1 MKLPLTL
8 LLSVLTA
15 GCAPAAS
22 GVHVPLSPAATA
34 AVEGPSGAPREALA
48 WAELDAATFARAR
61 AQHRLVVIDGSAEW
75 CHWCHVME
83 ATSYHDPEVR
93 KVLDARYVA
102 VKVDVDSRPDFEER
116 YGEWG
121 WPATVI
127 MTADGR
133 ELGKFKGYL
142 APDRFLEILRA
153 AADGATGGAQD
164 AFAEALPVRVLT
176 TAELEAAR
184 TRTAK
189 QLDEYWDAR
198 QGGWGVRQKAPLAWE
213 DAWALSRA
221 RQGDATARERVLFT
235 LDRQEAIIDP
245 VWGGVCQYSAGSDW
259 LHPHHEKL
267 MTVQA
272 GAIANYAEAYA
283 LTKDARWLR
292 EAQLVRG
299 FVDRF
304 LTGDDGAFLTTMDA
318 DLNAHEPPGSG
329 KPYVAGDAYY
339 ALDDAGRRRLGIP
352 RVDANA
358 YARENGLA
366 IDAYVSLYEA
376 SGDGAALESARR
388 AAARVLATH
397 DGRDGGVSH
406 GARPDDE
413 ATILYLADN
422 AALGFGLAHLYAA
435 THDPGT
441 LAAAQ
446 RIADFLLKDLYD
458 PRGGGFYASTPDP
471 GAVGVF
477 ALRRKPFEDDVMAA
491 RFLGRLGKL
500 ASDPRYAEAIATT
513 LAIVTRPEE
522 VQARGRFLG
531 DLLLAIDESL
541 ASSGADAR

>member
-1 MKLPLTL
+1 MKVLLPL
-8 LLSVLTA
+8 LLSTLTA
-15 GCAPAAS
+15 ACATTRPGALP
-22 GVHVPLSPAATA
+22 VPPPSTTVEA
-34 AVEGPSGAPREALA
+34 EGPSGAPREPLA
-48 WAELDAATFARAR
+48 WATLDAAAFARAQ
-61 AQHRLVVIDGSAEW
+61 AEHRLVVIDGSAEW

-83 ATSYHDPEVR
+83 ATTYHDPEVR

-121 WPATVI
+121 WPATVL

-142 APDRFLEILRA
+142 APDRFAEILRA
-153 AADGATGGAQD
+153 AADGAAGAKTQD
-164 AFAEALPVRVLT
+164 AATAPAVVALSA
-176 TAELEAAR
+176 AELDAAR
-184 TRTAK
+184 VRTEK
-189 QLDEYWDAR
+189 ELDEYWDPQ
-198 QGGWGVRQKAPLAWE
+198 QGGWGTKQKAPLAWE

-221 RQGDATARERVLFT
+221 RQGDATQRERVLLT
-235 LDRQEAIIDP
+235 LERQEAIIDP
-245 VWGGVCQYSAGSDW
+245 VWGGVCQYSAGGDW

-283 LTKDARWLR
+283 LTRDARWLK
-292 EAQLVRG
+292 EAQLVRS

-304 LTGDDGAFLTTMDA
+304 LTGADGAFLTTMDA
-318 DLNAHEPPGSG
+318 DLNAHEHGPD
-329 KPYVAGDAYY
+329 KPYVTGNAYY

-352 RVDANA
+352 RVDDNA

-366 IDAYVSLYEA
+366 IDAYVTLYDA
-376 SGDGAALESARR
+376 SGDATALESARR

-397 DGRDGGVSH
+397 EGTDGGVSH
-406 GARPDDE
+406 GAPPDDD
-413 ATILYLADN
+413 AKVLYLADN
-422 AALGFGLAHLYAA
+422 ASFGFGLAHLAAA
-435 THDPGT
+435 THDAAT

-477 ALRRKPFEDDVMAA
+477 ALRRKPFENDVMAA
-491 RFLGRLGKL
+491 RFLERLAKL
-500 ASDPRYAEAIATT
+500 APDPRYADAIATT
-513 LAIVTRPEE
+513 LAIVARPDAIA
-522 VQARGRFLG
+522 ARGRFIG
-531 DLLLAIDESL
+531 DLLLAID
-541 ASSGADAR
+541 DKP